1 MTDQDEERYAAIM
14 ADHDAAIA
22 RELDQVHAENSAVL
36 DQVQAMVSPEA
47 FQQIKDTLADSGFTH
62 SYQIADSP
70 VGMPQDDD
78 FVLGTVYVNQTTNGG
93 FSGDDYAGT
102 MSMPL
107 QPGRYFQFC
116 YAC

>member
-70 VGMPQDDD
+70 VGVPQDDD

-102 MSMPL
+102 RGCKPEPQKFPSP
-107 QPGRYFQFC
+107 
-116 YAC
+116 